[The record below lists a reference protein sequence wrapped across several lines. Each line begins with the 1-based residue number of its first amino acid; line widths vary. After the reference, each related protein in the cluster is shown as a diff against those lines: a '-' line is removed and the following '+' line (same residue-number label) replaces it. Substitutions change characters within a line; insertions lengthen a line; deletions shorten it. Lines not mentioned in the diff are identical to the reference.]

1 MSIKSSL
8 KKIISDKDVKNYAL
22 FCDDNFKINGL
33 NNLPIKKQTLEINK
47 TIKFQKSDKKEFLL
61 FNINSSQKIILIK
74 IKRSQLS
81 LDNEKIGA
89 KFFEFLKSNS
99 IIELSFFNNN
109 IKDFS
114 LKNKNFLDEFIH
126 GAQLKF

>member
-1 MSIKSSL
+1 MSIKISL
-8 KKIISDKDVKNYAL
+8 KKIISDKDVKNYA
-22 FCDDNFKINGL
+22 FFVMIIFKINGL

-74 IKRSQLS
+74 IKKSQLS

-89 KFFEFLKSNS
+89 KIF
-99 IIELSFFNNN
+99 
-109 IKDFS
+109 
-114 LKNKNFLDEFIH
+114 
-126 GAQLKF
+126 

>member
-1 MSIKSSL
+1 MSIKISL

-61 FNINSSQKIILIK
+61 FNINSSQKIILC
-74 IKRSQLS
+74 R
-81 LDNEKIGA
+81 
-89 KFFEFLKSNS
+89 FFDSEGYGNRIVPLLTFLCKNRFLHIFPIFSVLGK
-99 IIELSFFNNN
+99 EVFNFPRKLT
-109 IKDFS
+109 ILLFE
-114 LKNKNFLDEFIH
+114 LKNRF
-126 GAQLKF
+126 

>member
-1 MSIKSSL
+1 MLLTLIQ
-8 KKIISDKDVKNYAL
+8 VKNY
-22 FCDDNFKINGL
+22 
-33 NNLPIKKQTLEINK
+33 
-47 TIKFQKSDKKEFLL
+47 
-61 FNINSSQKIILIK
+61 LIK

-126 GAQLKF
+126 GAQLKSYTFKKYKSDKKKEFFNFYISMDSKSIDFNMDKNFLH